1 MPTEASAPRF
11 RSLRDREMVTI
22 LFEGERLRV
31 PADISVAAAL
41 LLHGKPS
48 GRLSAQSASQRGAYC
63 LIGHCFEC
71 SMTIDGVP
79 YRQACLTPV
88 SEGLVVERQ
97 VA

>member
-1 MPTEASAPRF
+1 MPTRTRAPRF
-11 RSLRDREMVTI
+11 RNLRHGETVTI
-22 LFEGERLRV
+22 VCEGERLRV

-41 LLHGKPS
+41 LLHGKPC
-48 GRLSAQSASQRGAYC
+48 GRLSAVSTSQRGAYC

-71 SMTIDGVP
+71 SMTIGGAP

-88 SEGLVVERQ
+88 SEGLEVERQ